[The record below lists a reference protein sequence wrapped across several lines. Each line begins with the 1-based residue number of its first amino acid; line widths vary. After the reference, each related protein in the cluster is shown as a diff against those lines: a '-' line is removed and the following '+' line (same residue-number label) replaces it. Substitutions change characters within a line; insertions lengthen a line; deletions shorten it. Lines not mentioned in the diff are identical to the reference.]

1 MRQKKTTKSMIR
13 KCQQLL
19 EDWKTGDIYQRM
31 QSLSLRSEYTIFI
44 LKHIMA
50 IRMEKADILSRMP
63 D

>member
-1 MRQKKTTKSMIR
+1 
-13 KCQQLL
+13 
-19 EDWKTGDIYQRM
+19 M

-50 IRMEKADILSRMP
+50 IRMGKADILSRMP